1 MVLLIGV
8 ETTNE
13 LLDQDHPLVEAF
25 SNLTDA
31 TKFEGRPVVWCA
43 ATSSERSSSKGTGP
57 ELMMGGCRSNSFRVP
72 KRCRTSCRRIDSSST
87 AGGFPPCQRTI
98 GPPRGAAPPR

>member
-1 MVLLIGV
+1 MVLLIGI

-25 SNLTDA
+25 SNLMDA
-31 TKFEGRPVVWCA
+31 TKFEESPVVWCA
-43 ATSSERSSSKGTGP
+43 ATSSERSSRKGTGP

-72 KRCRTSCRRIDSSST
+72 KRWRTSCRRIDSSST
-87 AGGFPPCQRTI
+87 AWRFLNCARTI
-98 GPPRGAAPPR
+98 AR